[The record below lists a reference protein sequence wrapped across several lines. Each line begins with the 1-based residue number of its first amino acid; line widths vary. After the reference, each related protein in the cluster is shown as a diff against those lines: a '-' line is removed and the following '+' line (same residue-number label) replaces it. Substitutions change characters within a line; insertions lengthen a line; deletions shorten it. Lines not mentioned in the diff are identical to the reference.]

1 MAKKIVFEE
10 EARKSL
16 LRGIDAVA
24 DAVKVTLGPKGRNV
38 ILQKKFGAPQ
48 IVNDGVTIAK
58 EIELQDGLENAGA
71 QLLKE
76 VSSKTNDVAG
86 DGTTTASVLAQAIV
100 REGLKNLTAGAN
112 PMSMKRGIDKAVEIA
127 INKIRDLSKSVSTK
141 EEIAQVAG
149 ISAGNNSEIGEL
161 IAEAMEKVGHDG
173 VITVE
178 ESKSFGTNLKVVEG
192 MQFDKGYISPYFVTD
207 PERME
212 AVLEDAYV
220 LCVNKK
226 INLIADLVPVLEQVA
241 RDGRSLLLIAE
252 DVEGEALATLVVN
265 TMRKVLRA
273 VAVKAPGFGDRRKA
287 MLEDIAILT
296 GGQMFT
302 EELGIKLENITT
314 DMMGLAKRVTVTKD
328 ETTIVVGN
336 ETKEAVAERVRL
348 IKKQIEASDS
358 EYDKEKLQ
366 ERMAKLSGGVAVIE
380 VGAATEIELKERKL
394 RIEDALNATRAANEE
409 GIVPGGGVALIR
421 VQQELESKINTMT
434 FESDDEKSGYKILMA
449 ALDVPLRAI
458 AYNSGAKSDV
468 VVENV
473 RAEKDAYGY
482 DALLDRYTDMF
493 AAGIVDPAKVTRS
506 ALENAASVG
515 SMLLTTQAAVVDIP
529 EETKAPD
536 MSAMAGM
543 GGMGGMMY
551 PVIHNQNFRYR
562 KGSL

>member
-1 MAKKIVFEE
+1 MAKKIIFDE
-10 EARKSL
+10 EARKGL

-38 ILQKKFGAPQ
+38 ILEKKFGSPQ

-58 EIELQDGLENAGA
+58 EIELEDPLENSGA

-100 REGLKNLTAGAN
+100 REGVRNLTAGAN
-112 PMSMKRGIDKAVEIA
+112 PMCMKRGMDKAVNIA
-127 INKIRDLSKSVSTK
+127 LETIKKMAQPVDSQEKL
-141 EEIAQVAG
+141 AQVAA
-149 ISAGNNSEIGEL
+149 ISAGNNEEIGKL
-161 IAEAMEKVGHDG
+161 VAEAMEKVGHDG

-178 ESKSFGTNLKVVEG
+178 ESKSTGTNLKVVEG

-241 RDGRSLLLIAE
+241 RDGRSLLIIAE

-296 GGQMFT
+296 GGQLFT
-302 EELGIKLENITT
+302 EELGIKLENVTVQ
-314 DMMGLAKRVTVTKD
+314 MLGQAKRVTVTKD
-328 ETTIVVGN
+328 DTTIVVGD
-336 ETKEAVAERVRL
+336 ETKRQIEDRVKL
-348 IKKQIEASDS
+348 IKRQIETSDS

-366 ERMAKLSGGVAVIE
+366 ERLAKLSGGVAVIE
-380 VGAATEIELKERKL
+380 VGAASEVELKERKL
-394 RIEDALNATRAANEE
+394 RIEDALNATRAAKEE
-409 GIVPGGGVALIR
+409 GIVPGGGVSLIR
-421 VQQELESKINTMT
+421 VMQDLEKSINTVSYT
-434 FESDDEKSGYKILMA
+434 TDDEKVGFRIL
-449 ALDVPLRAI
+449 LDSLYIPLKQI
-458 AYNSGAKSDV
+458 ADNAGVKGEV
-468 VVENV
+468 VVESVKKLPVN
-473 RAEKDAYGY
+473 EGY
-482 DALLDRYTDMF
+482 DAMTNKYVDMIK
-493 AAGIVDPAKVTRS
+493 AGIVDPAKVTRS
-506 ALENAASVG
+506 ALQNAVSVAG
-515 SMLLTTQAAVVDIP
+515 MLLTTEAAVVDIP
-529 EETKAPD
+529 AKTSAPAMPD
-536 MSAMAGM
+536 MSGM
-543 GGMGGMMY
+543 GGMGGMM
-551 PVIHNQNFRYR
+551 
-562 KGSL
+562 

>member
-16 LRGIDAVA
+16 LKGIDAVA

-112 PMSMKRGIDKAVEIA
+112 PMSMKRGIDKAVEIS
-127 INKIRDLSKSVSTK
+127 INKIKDLSRPVNTK

-161 IAEAMEKVGHDG
+161 IAEAMSKVGNDG

-207 PERME
+207 AERME

-302 EELGIKLENITT
+302 EELGLKLENITT

-328 ETTIVVGN
+328 ETTIVVGD
-336 ETKEAVAERVRL
+336 ETKEAVKERVAL

-366 ERMAKLSGGVAVIE
+366 ERMAKLAGGVAVIE

-409 GIVPGGGVALIR
+409 GIVPGGGVALVR
-421 VQQELESKINTMT
+421 VQQELESKLESIT
-434 FESDDEKSGYKILMA
+434 FDSDDEKSGYKILMA
-449 ALDVPLRAI
+449 SLDVPLKAI
-458 AYNSGAKSDV
+458 ATNAGAKGDV
-468 VVENV
+468 VVDMV
-473 RAEKDAYGY
+473 KSEKDAFGY
-482 DALLDRYTDMF
+482 DALLERYTDMF

-536 MSAMAGM
+536 MSAAMAGM
-543 GGMGGMMY
+543 GGMGG
-551 PVIHNQNFRYR
+551 F
-562 KGSL
+562 

>member
-1 MAKKIVFEE
+1 MAKRIVFNE

-16 LRGIDAVA
+16 LKGIDAVA

-38 ILQKKFGAPQ
+38 ILEKKFGAPQ

-58 EIELQDGLENAGA
+58 EIELEDGLENAGA

-100 REGLKNLTAGAN
+100 REGLRNLTAGAN
-112 PMSMKRGIDKAVEIA
+112 PMGMKRGMDRGVEMAVE
-127 INKIRDLSKSVSTK
+127 KIKKMAQPVDSKEK
-141 EEIAQVAG
+141 LAQVAT
-149 ISAGNNSEIGEL
+149 ISAGNNAQIGDL
-161 IAEAMEKVGHDG
+161 IADAMEKVGTDG

-226 INLIADLVPVLEQVA
+226 INLIADLVPILEQVA
-241 RDGRSLLLIAE
+241 RDGRSLLIIAE

-296 GGQMFT
+296 GGEMFT
-302 EELGIKLENITT
+302 EELGIKLENITVQ
-314 DMMGLAKRVTVTKD
+314 MLGKAKRVTVTKD
-328 ETTIVVGN
+328 NTTIVVGDEN
-336 ETKEAVAERVRL
+336 KERVADRVRL
-348 IKKQIEASDS
+348 IKKQIEQSDS

-366 ERMAKLSGGVAVIE
+366 ERLAKLSGGVAVIE
-380 VGAATEIELKERKL
+380 VGAASEVELKERKL
-394 RIEDALNATRAANEE
+394 RIEDALNATRAAKEE
-409 GIVPGGGVALIR
+409 GIVPGGGVALVR
-421 VQQELESKINTMT
+421 VMQEMAKSLDTCPYN
-434 FESDDEKSGYKILMA
+434 SDDEKVGYRILLD
-449 ALDVPLRAI
+449 ALHIPLKQI
-458 AYNSGAKSDV
+458 ADNAGEKGDV
-468 VVENV
+468 VVEEV
-473 RAEKDAYGY
+473 KKLPETEGF
-482 DALLDRYTDMF
+482 DALSNEYVDMF
-493 AAGIVDPAKVTRS
+493 KAGIVDPAKVTRS
-506 ALENAASVG
+506 VLENAVSVA
-515 SMLLTTQAAVVDIP
+515 SMLLTTEAAVVDIP
-529 EETKAPD
+529 SKEPAP
-536 MSAMAGM
+536 AMPPMG
-543 GGMGGMMY
+543 GGMGMM
-551 PVIHNQNFRYR
+551 
-562 KGSL
+562 

>member
-1 MAKKIVFEE
+1 MAKKIVFQED
-10 EARKSL
+10 ARKSL
-16 LRGIDAVA
+16 LKGIDAVA

-38 ILQKKFGAPQ
+38 ILEKKFGAPQ

-58 EIELQDGLENAGA
+58 EIELKDGLENAGA

-100 REGLKNLTAGAN
+100 KEGLKNLTAGAN
-112 PMSMKRGIDKAVEIA
+112 PMCMKRGIDKAVA
-127 INKIRDLSKSVSTK
+127 ISVEKIKSMSKSVSTK
-141 EEIAQVAG
+141 EETAQVAT
-149 ISAGNNSEIGEL
+149 ISAGNNAEIGEL
-161 IAEAMEKVGHDG
+161 IAEAMDKVGHDG

-207 PERME
+207 AERME

-296 GGQMFT
+296 GGEMFT
-302 EELGIKLENITT
+302 EELGIKLENVTT
-314 DMMGLAKRVTVTKD
+314 QMMGLAKRVVVTKD

-336 ETKEAVAERVRL
+336 ETKSAVEDRVKL
-348 IKKQIEASDS
+348 IRKQIEASDS

-366 ERMAKLSGGVAVIE
+366 ERVAKLSGGVAVIE

-409 GIVPGGGVALIR
+409 GIVPGGGVALVR
-421 VQQELESKINTMT
+421 VQQELENKISSTT
-434 FESDDEKSGYKILMA
+434 FQTDDEKIGFKILTA
-449 ALDVPLRAI
+449 SLDVPLKQI
-458 AYNSGAKSDV
+458 AQNAGAKSDV
-468 VVENV
+468 VIDKVKS
-473 RAEKDAYGY
+473 EKDNFGY
-482 DALLDRYTDMF
+482 DALRNEFTDMVK
-493 AAGIVDPAKVTRS
+493 AGIVDPAKVTRS
-506 ALENAASVG
+506 ALENAASVA
-515 SMLLTTQAAVVDIP
+515 SMLLTTEAAVVEIQED
-529 EETKAPD
+529 KASMPD

-543 GGMGGMMY
+543 GGMGGMGGMM
-551 PVIHNQNFRYR
+551 
-562 KGSL
+562 

>member
-1 MAKKIVFEE
+1 MSKKIVFEE

-16 LRGIDAVA
+16 LKGIDAVA

-58 EIELQDGLENAGA
+58 EIELQDNLENAGA

-112 PMSMKRGIDKAVEIA
+112 PMSMKRGIDKAVEIS
-127 INKIRDLSKSVSTK
+127 INKIKDLSRPVNTK

-212 AVLEDAYV
+212 CVLEDAYV

-226 INLIADLVPVLEQVA
+226 INIISDLVPVLEQVA
-241 RDGRSLLLIAE
+241 RDGRALLLIAE

-421 VQQELESKINTMT
+421 VQQELEAKLNTIT
-434 FESDDEKSGYKILMA
+434 FESDDEKSGYKILMT

-458 AYNSGAKSDV
+458 AFNSGAKSDV

-515 SMLLTTQAAVVDIP
+515 SMLLTTQAAVVDVP

-536 MSAMAGM
+536 MSQMAGM
-543 GGMGGMMY
+543 GGMGGMM
-551 PVIHNQNFRYR
+551 
-562 KGSL
+562 

>member
-1 MAKKIVFEE
+1 MAKKIVFQE

-16 LRGIDAVA
+16 LKGIDAVA

-38 ILQKKFGAPQ
+38 ILEKKFGAPQ

-58 EIELQDGLENAGA
+58 EIELKDGLENAGA

-100 REGLKNLTAGAN
+100 KEGLKNLTAGAN
-112 PMSMKRGIDKAVEIA
+112 PMCMKRGIDKAVELSVE
-127 INKIRDLSKSVSTK
+127 KIKSMSKPVKTK
-141 EEIAQVAG
+141 EETAQVAT
-149 ISAGNNSEIGEL
+149 ISAGNSTEIGEL
-161 IAEAMEKVGHDG
+161 ISEAMEKVGHDG

-207 PERME
+207 AERME
-212 AVLEDAYV
+212 AVLDDAYV

-273 VAVKAPGFGDRRKA
+273 VAVKAPGFGDRRKE
-287 MLEDIAILT
+287 MLQDIAILT
-296 GGQMFT
+296 GGEMFT
-302 EELGIKLENITT
+302 EELGIKLENVTT
-314 DMMGLAKRVTVTKD
+314 QMMGLAKRVTVTKD
-328 ETTIVVGN
+328 ETTIVVGDD
-336 ETKEAVAERVRL
+336 TKKAVEERVKL
-348 IKKQIEASDS
+348 IRKQIEASDS

-366 ERMAKLSGGVAVIE
+366 ERVAKLSGGVAVIE
-380 VGAATEIELKERKL
+380 VGAASEVELKERKL

-409 GIVPGGGVALIR
+409 GIVPGGGVALVR
-421 VQQELESKINTMT
+421 VQQELEGKLNDVKFAT
-434 FESDDEKSGYKILMA
+434 DDEKIGFKILLS
-449 ALDVPLRAI
+449 ALDVPLKLI
-458 AYNSGAKSDV
+458 ANNAGAKSDV
-468 VVENV
+468 VIDKVK
-473 RAEKDAYGY
+473 AEKDSFGY
-482 DALLDRYTDMF
+482 DALRNEFTDMVK
-493 AAGIVDPAKVTRS
+493 AGIVDPAKVTRS
-506 ALENAASVG
+506 ALENAASVA
-515 SMLLTTQAAVVDIP
+515 SMLLTTEAAVVDIP
-529 EETKAPD
+529 EDKPAMPD

-543 GGMGGMMY
+543 GGMGMM
-551 PVIHNQNFRYR
+551 
-562 KGSL
+562 

>member
-1 MAKKIVFEE
+1 MAKQIVFEE
-10 EARKSL
+10 EARKAL

-58 EIELQDGLENAGA
+58 EIELKDNLENAGA

-100 REGLKNLTAGAN
+100 REGLRNLTAGAN
-112 PMSMKRGIDKAVEIA
+112 PMSMKRGIDKAVEVA
-127 INKIRDLSKSVSTK
+127 INKIKELSRPVNTK

-161 IAEAMEKVGHDG
+161 IAEAMDKVGHDG

-265 TMRKVLRA
+265 TMRKVLRT

-314 DMMGLAKRVTVTKD
+314 DMMGVAKRVTVTKD

-421 VQQELESKINTMT
+421 VQQELESKMNTIAFDT
-434 FESDDEKSGYKILMA
+434 DDEKSGYKILTA
-449 ALDVPLRAI
+449 ALDVPLRSI
-458 AYNSGAKSDV
+458 AFNSGAKSDV

-473 RAEKDAYGY
+473 RNEKDAYGY

-515 SMLLTTQAAVVDIP
+515 SMLLTTQAAVIDIP

-543 GGMGGMMY
+543 GGMGGMM
-551 PVIHNQNFRYR
+551 
-562 KGSL
+562 